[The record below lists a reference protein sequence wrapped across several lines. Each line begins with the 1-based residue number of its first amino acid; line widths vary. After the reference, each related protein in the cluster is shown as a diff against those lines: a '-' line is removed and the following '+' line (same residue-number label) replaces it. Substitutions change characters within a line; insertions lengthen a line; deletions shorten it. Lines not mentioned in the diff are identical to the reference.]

1 MTFHGICNK
10 SLTVTFKDIFKT
22 SFLDKIGSVS
32 FLDMIIA
39 LGLAFVTGLFIFYV
53 YKRTYKGALYSKSFG
68 VSLLALSMITSLVI
82 LAVTSNVVLS
92 LGMVGALSIVRFRT
106 AIKDPLDIVF
116 LFWSIAAGIVLG
128 AGLIPLAL
136 IGSLFIGLILILFV
150 EKKPGHTPYILVLG
164 LENETV
170 EQQVLQLLKQRTDRY
185 LVKSKTVS
193 PETGIE
199 LTAEIRLKDE
209 TTYFVNEL
217 AALPGVRQAALV
229 NYSGAYAG

>member
-1 MTFHGICNK
+1 M
-10 SLTVTFKDIFKT
+10 
-22 SFLDKIGSVS
+22 
-32 FLDMIIA
+32 
-39 LGLAFVTGLFIFYV
+39 
-53 YKRTYKGALYSKSFG
+53 
-68 VSLLALSMITSLVI
+68 
-82 LAVTSNVVLS
+82 
-92 LGMVGALSIVRFRT
+92 
-106 AIKDPLDIVF
+106 
-116 LFWSIAAGIVLG
+116 
-128 AGLIPLAL
+128 
-136 IGSLFIGLILILFV
+136 